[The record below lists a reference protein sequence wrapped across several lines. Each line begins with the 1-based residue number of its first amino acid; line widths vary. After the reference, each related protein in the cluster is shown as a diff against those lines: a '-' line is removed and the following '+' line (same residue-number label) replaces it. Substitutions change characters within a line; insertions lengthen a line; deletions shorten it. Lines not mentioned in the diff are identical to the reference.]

1 MPRAASRSSIFAE
14 IWSTVRHIPRGKV
27 ASYGEI
33 ARLSGFIG
41 QARRVGYALRSAPP
55 GMRLPWHRVVNSQGR
70 ISLPKGD
77 GSYQRQRED
86 RFAKARLDP
95 QVEIQTQA
103 DPLILSPP
111 RATPRARTF
120 PID

>member
-1 MPRAASRSSIFAE
+1 MPRAASRSPIFAE

-55 GMRLPWHRVVNSQGR
+55 GMRLPWHRVVNSEGR

-77 GSYQRQRED
+77 GSYQRQKRLLEKEGISL
-86 RFAKARLDP
+86 KAGK
-95 QVEIQTQA
+95 
-103 DPLILSPP
+103 
-111 RATPRARTF
+111 
-120 PID
+120 IDLQKHGWIRKLKYKRRQIR